1 MIGKGEGMGV
11 VRDGVRMGCNGLCG
25 VVVVLA
31 VAVFPQSAGGAG
43 PAHQA
48 FVEDGGSG
56 STACVNVVTF
66 RYYLCVRA
74 DGSVYRI
81 YY

>member
-11 VRDGVRMGCNGLCG
+11 VRDGCSVARYDLCCAA
-25 VVVVLA
+25 VALA

-43 PAHQA
+43 PAQQA

>member
-1 MIGKGEGMGV
+1 MGALCDGGRLGCYGRRGAWLALVLTVACALPGAAAATPPTNMMI
-11 VRDGVRMGCNGLCG
+11 
-25 VVVVLA
+25 
-31 VAVFPQSAGGAG
+31 
-43 PAHQA
+43 
-48 FVEDGGSG
+48 EDGGSG